1 MITIR
6 GHGRSLARTVHRLF
20 AQHPDI
26 FTIFHGKVLLHQA
39 LTDVRARVFSPWVNP
54 CSVIAGVLECNKLN
68 NMKDINFITPAVYR
82 QFPDVTP
89 YIMLPLTITRSRYR
103 GPALE
108 LSTNLH
114 KVSHCLHLVERA
126 YQRFHN

>member
-1 MITIR
+1 MITVR

-20 AQHPDI
+20 AQHPDIFAQHSVIFTQHPDI

-68 NMKDINFITPAVYR
+68 NMKDINFITP
-82 QFPDVTP
+82 QF
-89 YIMLPLTITRSRYR
+89 IASFQM
-103 GPALE
+103 
-108 LSTNLH
+108 
-114 KVSHCLHLVERA
+114 
-126 YQRFHN
+126 

>member
-1 MITIR
+1 MITVR

-68 NMKDINFITPAVYR
+68 NMKDINFITL
-82 QFPDVTP
+82 QF
-89 YIMLPLTITRSRYR
+89 IASFQM
-103 GPALE
+103 
-108 LSTNLH
+108 
-114 KVSHCLHLVERA
+114 
-126 YQRFHN
+126 